1 MKNLVIC
8 LLLFFSINTN
18 RQNYFNKISNKQEFD
33 KFSGLPLVEK
43 YGEVSSIK
51 LVYDLKNKNIVDII
65 TQSSLN
71 NNKLVMTETEIQKLA
86 NQLEIIKKYFVNNN
100 YTNKWYLDFGLD
112 IEFKL
117 DEKNR
122 ELYIKQ
128 VRHYND

>member
-1 MKNLVIC
+1 M
-8 LLLFFSINTN
+8 LLFFSINTN
-18 RQNYFNKISNKQEFD
+18 GQNYSNKISNKQEFD

-51 LVYDLKNKNIVDII
+51 LVYDFKNKNIVDII

-71 NNKLVMTETEIQKLA
+71 NNKLEMTETEIQKLA

>member
-1 MKNLVIC
+1 M
-8 LLLFFSINTN
+8 LLFFSINTN
-18 RQNYFNKISNKQEFD
+18 GQNYSNKISNKQEFD

>member
-1 MKNLVIC
+1 M
-8 LLLFFSINTN
+8 LLFFSINTN

-43 YGEVSSIK
+43 YGKVSSIK

>member
-1 MKNLVIC
+1 M
-8 LLLFFSINTN
+8 LLFFSINTN
-18 RQNYFNKISNKQEFD
+18 GQNYSNKISNKQEFD

-86 NQLEIIKKYFVNNN
+86 NKLEIIKKYFVNNN

-117 DEKNR
+117 DKKKR

>member
-1 MKNLVIC
+1 M
-8 LLLFFSINTN
+8 LLFFSINTN

>member
-18 RQNYFNKISNKQEFD
+18 GQNYFNKISNKQEFD